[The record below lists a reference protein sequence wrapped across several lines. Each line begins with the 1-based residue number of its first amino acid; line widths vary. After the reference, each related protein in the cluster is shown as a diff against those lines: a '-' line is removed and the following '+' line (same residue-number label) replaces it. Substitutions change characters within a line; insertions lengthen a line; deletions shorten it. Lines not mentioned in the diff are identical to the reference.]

1 MLEKLNKMRN
11 EEGFTLIELLIV
23 IIVLGILVAI
33 VLFSLGT
40 FKSDSA
46 SAACKADVKQV
57 KTAETAYFA
66 KNNTYTTI
74 GGLVSNSYLQS
85 APSSSNYTISVDTT
99 SGAVS
104 AGASTSTSP
113 TGCP

>member
-1 MLEKLNKMRN
+1 MKN

-40 FKSDSA
+40 FKSDSNV
-46 SAACKADVKQV
+46 AACKADVRQV
-57 KTAETAYFA
+57 QTAATAYSA
-66 KNNTYTTI
+66 KSSTGAWPATMAD
-74 GGLVSNSYLQS
+74 LAPYLQTTTFPYPMS
-85 APSSSNYTISVDTT
+85 LNGPSGPVT
-99 SGAVS
+99 S
-104 AGASTSTSP
+104 

>member
-1 MLEKLNKMRN
+1 MLKKLQPRRD
-11 EEGFTLIELLIV
+11 EGFTLIELLIV

-46 SAACKADVKQV
+46 VAACKADVKQV

-66 KNNTYTTI
+66 KNNSYTTVS
-74 GGLVSNSYLQS
+74 GLVSAGYIQS
-85 APSSSNYTISVDTT
+85 APSSSNYTISASASDGSVTV
-99 SGAVS
+99 SGIS
-104 AGASTSTSP
+104 
-113 TGCP
+113 GCP